1 MFFRN
6 LTLYRFAPDYTL
18 PLDDL
23 DAALASKPARPCA
36 SQELATYGFI
46 SPLGTEEMTL
56 HGSGCVLIAA
66 RREERILPGQ
76 VVRDALKEKI
86 DAIEA
91 EQERKVYKAERNQL
105 KDEIVTT
112 LLPRAFIRKSVTH
125 AIIDTATGIVY
136 VDAYSPKKAEDLL
149 STLREVLGTLPV
161 RPLNVK
167 QAPLATMTEWVKNSS
182 PSHGLRLG
190 DACELQDPHED
201 GGSVRCKRLDLTS
214 EEVQNHLATGKLVRA
229 LALAWEDKLVF
240 DLDDQLR
247 IRRLRFDDLLQEQ
260 ADKDGGDDQRQQIDA
275 TFAIQVLT
283 LREFIGQLG
292 EALGGID
299 REVAV

>member
-1 MFFRN
+1 
-6 LTLYRFAPDYTL
+6 
-18 PLDDL
+18 
-23 DAALASKPARPCA
+23 CA

-66 RREERILPGQ
+66 RHEQRILPGQ

-91 EQERKVYKAERNQL
+91 EQMRNVYKKEREQL
-105 KDEIVTT
+105 KDDIVQA
-112 LLPRAFIRKSVTH
+112 LLPRAFIRKSVTR
-125 AIIDTATGIVY
+125 AIIDTATGIAY

-190 DACELQDPHED
+190 D
-201 GGSVRCKRLDLTS
+201 
-214 EEVQNHLATGKLVRA
+214 
-229 LALAWEDKLVF
+229 
-240 DLDDQLR
+240 
-247 IRRLRFDDLLQEQ
+247 
-260 ADKDGGDDQRQQIDA
+260 
-275 TFAIQVLT
+275 
-283 LREFIGQLG
+283 
-292 EALGGID
+292 
-299 REVAV
+299 